1 MKQPKQQKGFTLI
14 ELMIVIAIIGI
25 LAAIAL
31 PAYSTYTQKAKFS
44 EVVQAGTAVKSAME
58 ICYQTEGGTDL
69 ANCNSETKIGYTL
82 ANAAVGDYVSGVA
95 ITPATGAIVVTSA
108 NIDAANPTVTFN
120 PTISG
125 EGLKWATTCSDTDLC

>member
-69 ANCNSETKIGYTL
+69 GNCNSETEIGYTL

-95 ITPATGAIVVTSA
+95 ITAATGAIVVTSA
-108 NIDAANPTVTFN
+108 NIDAANPTVTFT

-125 EGLKWATTCSDTDLC
+125 EGLKWDTTCSDTDLC

>member
-1 MKQPKQQKGFTLI
+1 MKKQTQKGFTLI

-31 PAYSTYTQKAKFS
+31 PAYQTYTQKAKFS
-44 EVVQAGTAVKSAME
+44 EVVQAGTAIKSAMD

-69 ANCNSETKIGYTL
+69 SNCDTAAEIGYTL
-82 ANAAVGDYVSGVA
+82 ADAAVGDYVSGA
-95 ITPATGAIVVTSA
+95 TITATTGAIVVTSA
-108 NIDAANPTVTFN
+108 NIDSANPTVTFT

-125 EGLKWATTCSDTDLC
+125 GGLKWATTCSDTDLC